1 MTLIVVFVFSVI
13 IILIALYLNKSID
26 VRFSHL
32 KATRSGR
39 ILLIVLK
46 GIVWLIM
53 SIIWFFGAIIYAFA
67 DQRKKGR

>member
-1 MTLIVVFVFSVI
+1 MTFLVGFVFSVI

-26 VRFSHL
+26 KRFSHL

-39 ILLIVLK
+39 ILLIILK

-53 SIIWFFGAIIYAFA
+53 SIIWFIGAIIYAFA

>member
-26 VRFSHL
+26 KRFSHL

-39 ILLIVLK
+39 VLLIILK
-46 GIVWLIM
+46 GIVWIVM
-53 SIIWFFGAIIYAFA
+53 SIIWFIGAIVYAFA

>member
-1 MTLIVVFVFSVI
+1 MTFLVGFVFSVI

-26 VRFSHL
+26 KRFSHL

-39 ILLIVLK
+39 ILLIILK
-46 GIVWLIM
+46 GIVWLVM
-53 SIIWFFGAIIYAFA
+53 SIIWFIGAIIYAFA

>member
-1 MTLIVVFVFSVI
+1 MTFLVGFVFSVI

-26 VRFSHL
+26 KRFSHL

-39 ILLIVLK
+39 ILLIILK
-46 GIVWLIM
+46 CIVWLVM
-53 SIIWFFGAIIYAFA
+53 SIIWFIGAIIYAFA

>member
-1 MTLIVVFVFSVI
+1 MTFLVGFVFSVI
-13 IILIALYLNKSID
+13 VILIALYLNKSID
-26 VRFSHL
+26 ARFSHL

-46 GIVWLIM
+46 GIVWLVM
-53 SIIWFFGAIIYAFA
+53 SIIWFIGAIVYAFA